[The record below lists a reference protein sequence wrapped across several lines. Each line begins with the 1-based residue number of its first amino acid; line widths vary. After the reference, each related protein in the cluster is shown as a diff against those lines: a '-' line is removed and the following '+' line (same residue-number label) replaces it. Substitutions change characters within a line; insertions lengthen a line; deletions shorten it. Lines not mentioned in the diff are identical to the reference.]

1 MPKGEG
7 AGCRVILDKY
17 LSFSLINFLKFSL
30 VDLII

>member
-1 MPKGEG
+1 MPKCEG

-17 LSFSLINFLKFSL
+17 LSFYLISILKISL